1 MIVKSVPEELI
12 DRSRQFIGNNV
23 KVVVELFSPK
33 LKLHNMSNKTTRK
46 QANP

>member
-23 KVVVELFSPK
+23 KVVVGVILFAQK
-33 LKLHNMSNKTTRK
+33 KIYYCRLENT
-46 QANP
+46 